1 MPRTVPEIAAL
12 VRSGL
17 STLDVAPFASL
28 FAADAVYEVPF
39 LGERI
44 EGREAVVAT
53 LTAGGVRARAAG
65 LTKAQV
71 TTTLAESGFVV
82 ELVVS
87 GPGIEFPSSVG
98 LITVVE
104 GEITSYRDYPD
115 TSAAAKLARS
125 SNPEGGERVVKA
137 ESPQIA
143 E

>member
-1 MPRTVPEIAAL
+1 MPPTVSEVAEL
-12 VRSGL
+12 VRDGL
-17 STLDVAPFASL
+17 SALDVTPFAGL

-44 EGREAVVAT
+44 EGRDAVVAT
-53 LTAGGVRARAAG
+53 LAAGGVRARSAG

-87 GPGIEFPSSVG
+87 GPGVEFPSSVG
-98 LITVVE
+98 ILTVAG

-115 TSAAAKLARS
+115 TSAAAKFGS
-125 SNPEGGERVVKA
+125 SSSGSERGVKPH
-137 ESPQIA
+137 SPQTA